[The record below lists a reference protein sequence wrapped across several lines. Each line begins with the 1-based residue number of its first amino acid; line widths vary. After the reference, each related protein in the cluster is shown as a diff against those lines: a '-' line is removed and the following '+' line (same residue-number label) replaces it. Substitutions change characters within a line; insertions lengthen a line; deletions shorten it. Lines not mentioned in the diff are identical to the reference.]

1 MRSTTLQ
8 FSLST
13 VAKSTKLIDKCL
25 QALEQ
30 MQRRETLASY
40 EDVVLVAPLI
50 LSECR
55 LKLRSTHLRRWFFQR
70 YNTIRSSTT
79 GNTREYF
86 EFRICSTR
94 RTLGFALV
102 LSCSVSYDLKR
113 RLLFLCRF
121 VSLDFVTSQ
130 HSLSSILVNSCQ
142 YLTWIVFDARNLT
155 EYTLCV

>member
-40 EDVVLVAPLI
+40 EDALLI

-55 LKLRSTHLRRWFFQR
+55 LKLRSTLLRRWFFQR

-79 GNTREYF
+79 RNTREYF

-94 RTLGFALV
+94 WTLGFALV